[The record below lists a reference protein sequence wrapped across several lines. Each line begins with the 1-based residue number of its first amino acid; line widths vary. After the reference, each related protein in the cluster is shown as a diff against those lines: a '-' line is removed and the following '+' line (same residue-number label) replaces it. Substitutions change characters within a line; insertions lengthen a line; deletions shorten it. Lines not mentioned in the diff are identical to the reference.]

1 MNDDLDSALR
11 TRFSE
16 QKRLEHEAAPVWR
29 LPSHPILVVSTT
41 GLPILL
47 RWAAATA
54 LILLTS
60 VWLVRPSQ
68 ESLAS
73 LPSWPIPEHGQLF
86 SSIATAPSTDF
97 LLPTHLNIQMP

>member
-11 TRFSE
+11 ARFSE

-29 LPSHPILVVSTT
+29 LPSHPVRAVRST
-41 GLPILL
+41 GMPILL
-47 RWAAATA
+47 RWVAATA
-54 LILLTS
+54 LILLTAL
-60 VWLVRPSQ
+60 WLIRPSQ

-97 LLPTHLNIQMP
+97 LLPIHINIQMP

>member
-1 MNDDLDSALR
+1 MNDDSDSALR
-11 TRFSE
+11 ARFSE
-16 QKRLEHEAAPVWR
+16 QKRLEHEATPEWR
-29 LPSHPILVVSTT
+29 LPIHPVSAVRST

-54 LILLTS
+54 LILLTA
-60 VWLVRPSQ
+60 VWLIRPSQ

-97 LLPTHLNIQMP
+97 LLPIHINIQMP